1 MVLPTG
7 YNLKATV
14 PNESLSSQQEQSTTK
29 EKIGPM
35 NQESSSMTLE
45 RLPRPPQDP
54 LNMAMFE
61 KYLKERNPDPITPI
75 TSSEDSESNFR
86 HLSAPP
92 SKNIEQQDLQG
103 FEQNPFDQASSSMT
117 LERLPR
123 PPQDPLNMAMF
134 EKYLKERNP
143 DPITPLEGLGQN
155 LNKNIEQN
163 PYGHETPDSNPPTP
177 LSTSSEDSEFPLG
190 ASIDVFEN

>member
-7 YNLKATV
+7 YNLKPTV
-14 PNESLSSQQEQSTTK
+14 PNESLSSQQEQSITK

-35 NQESSSMTLE
+35 NPE
-45 RLPRPPQDP
+45 
-54 LNMAMFE
+54 
-61 KYLKERNPDPITPI
+61 
-75 TSSEDSESNFR
+75 
-86 HLSAPP
+86 
-92 SKNIEQQDLQG
+92 
-103 FEQNPFDQASSSMT
+103 SSSMT

-143 DPITPLEGLGQN
+143 DPITPLERLGQN

-177 LSTSSEDSEFPLG
+177 LSASSEDSDLPLG
-190 ASIDVFEN
+190 ASIDDVF